1 MLSSAT
7 NEVNFKH
14 KLLGTYKFQQIHCIA
29 IGRSKQPDRKSERER
44 ERERERS
51 CSCFVLPSATEEL

>member
-7 NEVNFKH
+7 NDGNFKH
-14 KLLGTYKFQQIHCIA
+14 KLIGTYKFQQIHCIA
-29 IGRSKQPDRKSERER
+29 IGRSMQPDRKSERER
-44 ERERERS
+44 ES